1 MNNLEQKPQSCQTD
15 VIASAFSFFVGGT
28 EIILENKGENQGQI
42 TINDKE
48 LGAYQMYWGAMGGT
62 IQDFLMRINSDY
74 FTDKLLGVRSTQVF
88 DVKRTFAALR
98 KYIRTEVGLPWY
110 KHQEFQS
117 NLRENLN
124 LYQERCEEYNS
135 EKYFVDHFTDYL
147 CRYPSFYLIDD
158 RFEQERIEGEL
169 HNISEPWNFICTK
182 ESQEAKWLKS
192 LHCKIKRKLELPS
205 ESESKKCCRPVAGF
219 YLGMT
224 CPTCNKPFR
233 SVLDKRTVSRKT
245 TI

>member
-1 MNNLEQKPQSCQTD
+1 MNTQTNPHLRQAN
-15 VIASAFSFFVGGT
+15 VIASAFSFFVSGT

-48 LGAYQMYWGAMGGT
+48 RGTYQMYWGAMGGT

-88 DVKRTFAALR
+88 DVKGTFAAVR
-98 KYIRTEVGLPWY
+98 KFIRTELDLPWY

-124 LYQERCEEYNS
+124 QFQERCEEYDS
-135 EKYFVDHFTDYL
+135 DKYFVDHFHDYL
-147 CRYPSFYLIDD
+147 YRYPSFYLIDD
-158 RFEQERIEGEL
+158 RFEQERIESDFQ
-169 HNISEPWNFICTK
+169 NISEPWNFIHTK

-192 LHCKIKRKLELPS
+192 LHSKIKRKLQS
-205 ESESKKCCRPVAGF
+205 ESFLS
-219 YLGMT
+219 
-224 CPTCNKPFR
+224 
-233 SVLDKRTVSRKT
+233 
-245 TI
+245 